1 VYKVIPIFAAT
12 MDANKNPN
20 VPATVNQNSSS
31 AVDTGIELV
40 NTVVAIVKEVSE
52 MLNGVPY
59 VKSLSGV
66 ILQIIRVRDVSCH
79 RLLLCMPFD
88 IAMCCI

>member
-1 VYKVIPIFAAT
+1 

-20 VPATVNQNSSS
+20 VPATVNRNSSS
-31 AVDTGIELV
+31 TVDTSIEFV

-52 MLNGVPY
+52 MLKSVPY

-79 RLLLCMPFD
+79 RLRSCMPFD